1 VGGTGG
7 VHITGT
13 HVTIIAYAGG
23 FVLGW
28 ENTGACPTCEVPI
41 GSPSDTATPSP
52 KNPYNWIT
60 NDGTPT
66 GTKKTPPTFTPIVL
80 NHGFST
86 VGDMGYGLKTA
97 NLFTPVDFHTYP
109 QVAGSIDAPL
119 LDFFSYNPVDH
130 NYPRVAITNL
140 NTKNKEVIA
149 AILQSAL
156 KKDIDVVNPPTFPI
170 VASSEATNAAQAIVS
185 ATATQPALNRADIV
199 RLANA
204 AASAISFTGSSP
216 EETDKGKETM
226 ARALSETTQ
235 TRTWNL
241 LIDVIAQTGRYTPGT
256 PDLTDP
262 SKFIVQGEK
271 RYWLH
276 IALGR
281 DLVNGAVDVLGTQLE
296 EVTE

>member
-1 VGGTGG
+1 
-7 VHITGT
+7 
-13 HVTIIAYAGG
+13 
-23 FVLGW
+23 
-28 ENTGACPTCEVPI
+28 
-41 GSPSDTATPSP
+41 
-52 KNPYNWIT
+52 
-60 NDGTPT
+60 
-66 GTKKTPPTFTPIVL
+66 
-80 NHGFST
+80 
-86 VGDMGYGLKTA
+86 MGYGLKTA
-97 NLFTPVDFHTYP
+97 TLFTPVDFHTYP
-109 QVAGSIDAPL
+109 QVAGSLDAAL

-130 NYPRVAITNL
+130 NYPRVGTTSL

-170 VASSEATNAAQAIVS
+170 VASSEATNAAQAIVN
-185 ATATQPALNRADIV
+185 AIATQPAVNRSDIV
-199 RLANA
+199 RLASLVPAGTVSTAGLA
-204 AASAISFTGSSP
+204 AG
-216 EETDKGKETM
+216 EETDKGNETM

-241 LIDVIAQTGRYTPGT
+241 MIDVIAQTGKYTPGA
-256 PDLTDP
+256 TDVTDG

-296 EVTE
+296 EVSE

>member
-1 VGGTGG
+1 VDTVGGTGA
-7 VHITGT
+7 HITGT

-28 ENTGACPTCEVPI
+28 ENGEAPAATDINPL
-41 GSPSDTATPSP
+41 SPH
-52 KNPYNWIT
+52 NPYNWIT
-60 NDGTPT
+60 SDGTAT
-66 GTKKTPPTFTPIVL
+66 GTKKSLPTFTPIVL

-109 QVAGSIDAPL
+109 QVAGSLDAAL

-130 NYPRVAITNL
+130 NYPRVGTTSL

-170 VASSEATNAAQAIVS
+170 VASSEATNAAQAIVN
-185 ATATQPALNRADIV
+185 AIATQPAVNRSDIV
-199 RLANA
+199 RLASLVPAGTVSTAGLA
-204 AASAISFTGSSP
+204 AG
-216 EETDKGKETM
+216 EETDKGNETM

-241 LIDVIAQTGRYTPGT
+241 MIDVIAQTGKYTPGA
-256 PDLTDP
+256 TDVTDG

-296 EVTE
+296 EVSE